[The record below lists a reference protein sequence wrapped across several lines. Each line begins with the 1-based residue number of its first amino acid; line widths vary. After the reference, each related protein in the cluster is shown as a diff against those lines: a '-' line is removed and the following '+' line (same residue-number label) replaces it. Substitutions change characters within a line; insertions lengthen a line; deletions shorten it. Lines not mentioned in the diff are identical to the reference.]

1 MIKAIPHAITS
12 MNLLCGV
19 LAIVALAD
27 GRYIDATY
35 LVFAAGILDFFDG
48 FAARLLK
55 VSGEFGKQLDSLAD
69 VVTFGVV
76 PGLMIF
82 YLSADLGNWPFSKD
96 SLPFVR
102 YTALL
107 IPIFS
112 ALRLAKFNIDTN
124 QSNSFIGV
132 PTPANAFWIASLPYL
147 LRDYPELLSHSWVN
161 PYSFAAL
168 SVLSSAL
175 LVSPIPLFS
184 LKLKSY
190 APQVAWPQYVFLL
203 VMLISLILFKFAA
216 LFGLVPIYLILS
228 LIVNRKK

>member
-1 MIKAIPHAITS
+1 MLKAIPHIITS

-19 LAIVALAD
+19 LAILALGE
-27 GRYIDATY
+27 GRYIDSAY
-35 LVFAAGILDFFDG
+35 LIFLAGLLDFFDG

-76 PGLMIF
+76 PGLMLFFLIG
-82 YLSADLGNWPFSKD
+82 DLENWPFSKNTMP
-96 SLPFVR
+96 LIR

-107 IPIFS
+107 IPVFS
-112 ALRLAKFNIDTN
+112 AIRLAKFNIDTK

-132 PTPANAFWIASLPYL
+132 PTPANAFWIASIPFLF
-147 LRDYPELLSHSWVN
+147 RDFPEILSQSWVN
-161 PYSFAAL
+161 PYSLAVLSAL
-168 SVLSSAL
+168 SAAL
-175 LVSPIPLFS
+175 LVSPIELFS
-184 LKLKSY
+184 LKLNSY
-190 APQVAWPQYVFLL
+190 TLSAAWPQYVFLL

-216 LFGLVPIYLILS
+216 LFGLVPIYLIVS